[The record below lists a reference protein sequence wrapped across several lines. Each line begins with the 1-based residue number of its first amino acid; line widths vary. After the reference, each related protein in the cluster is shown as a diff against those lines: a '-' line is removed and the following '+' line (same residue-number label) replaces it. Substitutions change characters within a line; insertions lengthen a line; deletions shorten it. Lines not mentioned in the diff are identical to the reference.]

1 MSQEV
6 KMEGS
11 VQKNAPKEQPK
22 KVSYEQ
28 LKAYAEQAV
37 EQAKKLYQENQML
50 RQALN
55 RANVDFSLKQM
66 ELAIKCLDHVDLFT
80 PDFIKSITGRI
91 EEVLTPSEEEEVG
104 DNSNT
109 EE

>member
-1 MSQEV
+1 MAQEV
-6 KMEGS
+6 KMEKD
-11 VQKNAPKEQPK
+11 VQKNAPQEQPK

-37 EQAKKLYQENQML
+37 EQAKKLYQENQVL
-50 RQALN
+50 KQALN
-55 RANVDFSLKQM
+55 RANIEYSLKEM

-80 PDFIKSITGRI
+80 PDFIKGITSRL
-91 EEVLTPSEEEEVG
+91 EEVLTPNKEEENT
-104 DNSNT
+104 NSNT